1 MALAPSVS
9 IVANATGVINS
20 TPVYVTVN
28 TAANIN
34 TAISQLG
41 NTYRF
46 TLFGL
51 NTTSGEAVGPVRY
64 NLVAGPGGN
73 VLDPVIASVVG
84 QRNVGDGTRLGAE
97 FILTVRSALVTGN
110 VVNVAVGGQGFGPS
124 DLPTAV
130 ANVAV
135 GSLGNA
141 NVVLGVTFSG
151 GDGYS
156 NVIFTNATVEQLS

>member
-9 IVANATGVINS
+9 ITANAVGVTN
-20 TPVYVTVN
+20 TTDVYITAN

-34 TAISQLG
+34 TAISQAG
-41 NTYRF
+41 NTWRF
-46 TLFGL
+46 TVFGF
-51 NTTSGEAVGPVRY
+51 NTTTGEKVGNVKY
-64 NLVAGPGGN
+64 NLRAGPGGN
-73 VLDPVIASVVG
+73 ILDPVIATVTG
-84 QRNVGDGTRLGAE
+84 KRDVGDSTTLGAS
-97 FILTVRSALVTGN
+97 FVLTVRSGLVTSN
-110 VVNVAVGGQGFGPS
+110 VVNVAVGGDGFGPS
-124 DLPTAV
+124 DLSTAV

-141 NVVLGVTFSG
+141 NVILGVSFSG